1 MTYQEK
7 LYRTGFEISSLD
19 DAAKNIVEDLIKK
32 KYSYQSMLY
41 FASQLQWYIFNI
53 ESIRNELEVK
63 REHDMRMLRGILGRD
78 E

>member
-1 MTYQEK
+1 MTCPEK

-41 FASQLQWYIFNI
+41 FSSQLQWYIFNI
-53 ESIRNELEVK
+53 ELIRNEVEVK
-63 REHDMRMLRGILGRD
+63 RERDMQMMCKMLWRD